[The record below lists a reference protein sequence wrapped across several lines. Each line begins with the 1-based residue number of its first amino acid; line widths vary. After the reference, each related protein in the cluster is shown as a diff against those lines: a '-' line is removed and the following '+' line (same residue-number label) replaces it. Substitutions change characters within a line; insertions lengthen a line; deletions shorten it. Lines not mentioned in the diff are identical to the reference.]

1 MLSQSPPQKSL
12 KMYDEEALKP
22 IRAQLE
28 NARDQL
34 DRALARL
41 KSFDELRCLR
51 WRCLDCGYVKH
62 FTRPMPAEVAPP
74 CPKCGGKSFVA
85 VS

>member
-1 MLSQSPPQKSL
+1 
-12 KMYDEEALKP
+12 MYDEEALKP
-22 IRAQLE
+22 ILE
-28 NARDQL
+28 VLEHVQERL
-34 DRALARL
+34 DFALSRL

-51 WRCLDCGYVKH
+51 WRCVDCGYIKH

-74 CPKCGGKSFVA
+74 CPKCGGKKFVA